1 MSALEQNVLLYDAVA
16 GKQFSTALCKDLLG
30 KSLLPSL
37 EQSES
42 CTTAVL
48 FSELYDCKCKCTRRQ
63 VPDSQKESQ
72 TRILNVHNTKNQDVS
87 VRISFLHEIRRLCV
101 TCVRAHACMCACV
114 CACVRA
120 CVRACV
126 LVRACVRA
134 CVNSALNCIQQFKKL
149 ASAEVQVTIK

>member
-101 TCVRAHACMCACV
+101 TSVRVHVCMRV
-114 CACVRA
+114 CVRA

-126 LVRACVRA
+126 RTCACVRA
-134 CVNSALNCIQQFKKL
+134 CMREFYAELYSAIQKIGIRR
-149 ASAEVQVTIK
+149 SSSHN